1 MTASNNR
8 TATVGPL
15 RETARFS
22 KLLKSAIHGVCFNL
36 KEHVL
41 ATHREIAILRRC
53 SEFLLNEPN
62 RVVHIV
68 ASAHHKQCE
77 FIEKT
82 LMHLKVSCGQINLNT
97 SKSIANS
104 EKDIWLFV
112 AEKKA

>member
-1 MTASNNR
+1 MTASNND
-8 TATVGPL
+8 TASTSPVN
-15 RETARFS
+15 ETNRFS
-22 KLLKSAIHGVCFNL
+22 ELLKSAIHGFCFNL

-68 ASAHHKQCE
+68 ASAHYKQIE

-82 LMHLKVSCGQINLNT
+82 LMHLGVSCGQINLNT
-97 SKSIANS
+97 ATSVAVGA
-104 EKDIWLFV
+104 KDIWVLV
-112 AEKKA
+112 AEK